1 MPQTVSIGNANFES
15 IRREKCFYI
24 DKTSFIREWWEKKDV
39 ATLIMRPRRFGK
51 TLNMSMLNCFFSN
64 RYENQTELFEGLEI
78 WKDEAYR
85 KLQGTYPVI
94 FLSFASVKANTYEN
108 ARKQINAQICRVY
121 EENRFLLEGELLSEN
136 EKVQFQSVKIDM
148 DDALSSMALHELSC
162 YLNRYYRKNVIILLD
177 EYDTPM
183 QEAYL
188 YGYWNDFTSFIRNLF
203 NATFKTNPYL
213 ERALM
218 TGITRVSKESVFSDL
233 NNLNVV
239 TVTSDEYATAF
250 GFTEKEV
257 FDALEEAGLSEEKER
272 VKSWYDGFVFGQHKD
287 IYNPWS
293 ITNFIDKRELQ
304 AYWADTSSNRL
315 VGRLIQTASG
325 EIKEKMELLLEGT
338 QIVENFDEQIVFE
351 QLDHNESAIWSLLL
365 ASGYLKAVEIEY
377 RGVYRKP
384 WFHLAITNMETEG
397 MFAGM
402 FRGWFAATA
411 SNYNGFVKAM
421 LSDDKKAMN
430 YYMNKV
436 ALSTFS
442 FFDTGKHASESSE
455 PERFYHGFVLGL
467 IAEQTDEYEIRSNRE
482 SGFGRY
488 DVMMIPREGN
498 ASKKP
503 AIIMEFKVRDT
514 ESEQSLEDTVRAAL
528 AQIEEKAYDAELTE
542 RGIASE
548 NIRHYGFA
556 FEGKKVLIG

>member
-1 MPQTVSIGNANFES
+1 MTRTVSIGNASFES
-15 IRREKCFYI
+15 IRREQCFYI
-24 DKTSFIREWWEKKDV
+24 DKTPFIREWWEKKDV

-64 RYENQTELFEGLEI
+64 KYLGQSELFDGLEI
-78 WKDEAYR
+78 WKDEEYR
-85 KLQGTYPVI
+85 SLQGMYPVI

-108 ARKQINAQICRVY
+108 AKKQINAQICRLY
-121 EENRFLLEGELLSEN
+121 EENRFLLEGDLLSEN
-136 EKVQFQSVKIDM
+136 EKMQYQSVKMDM

-162 YLNRYYRKNVIILLD
+162 YLNRYYKKNVIILLD

-188 YGYWNDFTSFIRNLF
+188 YGYWNDFTFFVRNFF

-250 GFTEKEV
+250 GFTENEV
-257 FDALEEAGLSEEKER
+257 FNALDESGLAKEKES
-272 VKSWYDGFVFGQHKD
+272 VKNWYDGFVFGQHKD

-293 ITNFIDKRELQ
+293 ITNFLDKRELQ

-325 EIKEKMELLLEGT
+325 EIKEKMELLLKGE

-365 ASGYLKAVEIEY
+365 ASGYLKAVDIEY

-384 WFHLAITNMETEG
+384 WFHLAITNMETAG

-421 LSDDKKAMN
+421 LADDKKAMN

-467 IAEQTDEYEIRSNRE
+467 IAEQTDEYEVRSNRE

-488 DVMMIPREGN
+488 DVIMIPREGK

-503 AIIMEFKVRDT
+503 AIIMEFKVHDA
-514 ESEQSLEDTVRAAL
+514 ESEQSLEDTVKAAL
-528 AQIEEKAYDAELTE
+528 TQIEEKAYDAELLE
-542 RGIASE
+542 RGIAEE

>member
-1 MPQTVSIGNANFES
+1 MPQTVSIGNASFES
-15 IRREKCFYI
+15 IRRENCFYI

-64 RYENQTELFEGLEI
+64 RYQNQLELFEGLEI
-78 WKDEAYR
+78 WKDETYR
-85 KLQGTYPVI
+85 RLQGTYPVI
-94 FLSFASVKANTYEN
+94 FLSFASVKANSYEN
-108 ARKQINAQICRVY
+108 AKKQINAQICRVY
-121 EENRFLLEGELLSEN
+121 EENRFLLDGELLSEN
-136 EKVQFQSVKIDM
+136 EKEQFQSVKIDM

-162 YLNRYYRKNVIILLD
+162 YLNRYYKKNVIILLD

-188 YGYWNDFTSFIRNLF
+188 YAYWNDFTSFVRNFF

-257 FDALEEAGLSEEKER
+257 FDALDEAGLSEEKVL
-272 VKSWYDGFVFGQHKD
+272 VKSWYDGFVFGQCKD
-287 IYNPWS
+287 MYNPWS
-293 ITNFIDKRELQ
+293 ITNFLDKRELQ

-338 QIVENFDEQIVFE
+338 TVIENFDEQIVFE

-377 RGVYRKP
+377 RGIYRKP

-402 FRGWFAATA
+402 FRGWFSAAA

-442 FFDTGKHASESSE
+442 FFDTGKHASQNSE

-467 IAEQTDEYEIRSNRE
+467 IAELSDEYEIHSNRE

-488 DVMMIPREGN
+488 DVMMIPRDVSV
-498 ASKKP
+498 SKKP
-503 AIIMEFKVRDT
+503 AIIMEFKVHDA
-514 ESEQSLEDTVRAAL
+514 ESEQSLKDTVKAAL
-528 AQIEEKAYDAELTE
+528 AQIEEKAYDAELTG

>member
-1 MPQTVSIGNANFES
+1 M
-15 IRREKCFYI
+15 
-24 DKTSFIREWWEKKDV
+24 
-39 ATLIMRPRRFGK
+39 
-51 TLNMSMLNCFFSN
+51 
-64 RYENQTELFEGLEI
+64 
-78 WKDEAYR
+78 
-85 KLQGTYPVI
+85 
-94 FLSFASVKANTYEN
+94 
-108 ARKQINAQICRVY
+108 
-121 EENRFLLEGELLSEN
+121 
-136 EKVQFQSVKIDM
+136 
-148 DDALSSMALHELSC
+148 
-162 YLNRYYRKNVIILLD
+162 IILLD

-188 YGYWNDFTSFIRNLF
+188 YAYWNDFTSFVRNFF

-257 FDALEEAGLSEEKER
+257 FDALDEAGLSEEKIL
-272 VKSWYDGFVFGQHKD
+272 VKSWYDGFVFGQCKD
-287 IYNPWS
+287 MYNPWS
-293 ITNFIDKRELQ
+293 ITNFLDKRELQ

-338 QIVENFDEQIVFE
+338 TVIENFDEQIVFE

-377 RGVYRKP
+377 RGIYRKP

-402 FRGWFAATA
+402 FRGWFSAAA

-442 FFDTGKHASESSE
+442 FFDTGKHVSQNSE
-455 PERFYHGFVLGL
+455 PERFYYGFVLGL
-467 IAEQTDEYEIRSNRE
+467 IAELSDEFDVEITAEDITVVAVDGYRLALRREKIENPEERILNFVAPSPALREVEKILGDTDDSVSFTLGTKHIM
-482 SGFGRY
+482 FQ
-488 DVMMIPREGN
+488 IGN
-498 ASKKP
+498 ATLVCRLLEGEFLDWRRVVP
-503 AIIMEFKVRDT
+503 TDNPIRLAINVKNMT
-514 ESEQSLEDTVRAAL
+514 ESLERVSLIVSEKLKSPVRCTFGENVVAL
-528 AQIEEKAYDAELTE
+528 RTSNSIGNAYDECPTAGSGGDMEIGFNCKYLLEALRAVPT
-542 RGIASE
+542 E
-548 NIRHYGFA
+548 NISMELKTNLSPA
-556 FEGKKVLIG
+556 VITPCEGDKFTYMVLPVRLKAE

>member
-1 MPQTVSIGNANFES
+1 MTRTVSIGNASFES
-15 IRREKCFYI
+15 IRREQCFYI
-24 DKTSFIREWWEKKDV
+24 DKTPFIREWWEKKDV

-64 RYENQTELFEGLEI
+64 KYLGQSELFDGLEI
-78 WKDEAYR
+78 WKDEEYR
-85 KLQGTYPVI
+85 SLQGTYPVI

-108 ARKQINAQICRVY
+108 AKKQINAQICRLY
-121 EENRFLLEGELLSEN
+121 EENRFLLEGDLLSEN
-136 EKVQFQSVKIDM
+136 EKMQYQSVKMDM

-162 YLNRYYRKNVIILLD
+162 YLNRYYKKNVIILLD

-188 YGYWNDFTSFIRNLF
+188 YGYWNDFTSFVRNFF

-250 GFTEKEV
+250 GFTENEV
-257 FDALEEAGLSEEKER
+257 FNALDESGLAKEKES
-272 VKSWYDGFVFGQHKD
+272 VKNWYDGFVFGQHQD

-293 ITNFIDKRELQ
+293 ITNFLDKRELQ

-325 EIKEKMELLLEGT
+325 EIKEKMELLLKGE

-365 ASGYLKAVEIEY
+365 ASGYLKAVDIEY

-384 WFHLAITNMETEG
+384 WFHLAITNMETAG

-421 LSDDKKAMN
+421 LADDKKAMN

-467 IAEQTDEYEIRSNRE
+467 IAEQTDEYEVRSNRE

-488 DVMMIPREGN
+488 DVIMIPREGK

-503 AIIMEFKVRDT
+503 AIIMEFKVHDA
-514 ESEQSLEDTVRAAL
+514 ESEQSLEDTVKAAL
-528 AQIEEKAYDAELTE
+528 TQIEEKAYDAELLE
-542 RGIASE
+542 RGIAEE

>member
-1 MPQTVSIGNANFES
+1 MTRTVSIGNASFES
-15 IRREKCFYI
+15 IRREQCFYI
-24 DKTSFIREWWEKKDV
+24 DKTPFIREWWEKKDV

-64 RYENQTELFEGLEI
+64 KYLGQSELFDGLEI
-78 WKDEAYR
+78 WKDEEYR
-85 KLQGTYPVI
+85 SLQGTYPVI

-108 ARKQINAQICRVY
+108 AKKQINAQICRLY
-121 EENRFLLEGELLSEN
+121 EENRFLLEGDLLSEN
-136 EKVQFQSVKIDM
+136 EKMQYQSVKMDM

-162 YLNRYYRKNVIILLD
+162 YLNRYYKKNVIILLD

-188 YGYWNDFTSFIRNLF
+188 YGYWNDFTSFVRNFF

-250 GFTEKEV
+250 GFTENEV
-257 FDALEEAGLSEEKER
+257 FNALDESGLAKEKES
-272 VKSWYDGFVFGQHKD
+272 VKNWYDGFVFGQHKD

-293 ITNFIDKRELQ
+293 ITNFLDKRELQ

-325 EIKEKMELLLEGT
+325 EIKEKMELLLKGE

-365 ASGYLKAVEIEY
+365 ASGYLKAVDIEY

-384 WFHLAITNMETEG
+384 WFHLAITNMETAG

-421 LSDDKKAMN
+421 LADDKKAMN

-467 IAEQTDEYEIRSNRE
+467 IAEQTDEYEVRSNRE

-488 DVMMIPREGN
+488 DVIMIPREGK

-503 AIIMEFKVRDT
+503 AIIMEFKVHDT
-514 ESEQSLEDTVRAAL
+514 ESEQSLEDTVKAAL
-528 AQIEEKAYDAELTE
+528 TQIEKKAYDAELLE
-542 RGIASE
+542 RGIAAE
-548 NIRHYGFA
+548 DIRHYGFA

>member
-1 MPQTVSIGNANFES
+1 MTRTVSIGNASFES
-15 IRREKCFYI
+15 IRREQCFYI
-24 DKTSFIREWWEKKDV
+24 DKTPFIREWWEKKDV

-64 RYENQTELFEGLEI
+64 KYLGQSELFDGLEI
-78 WKDEAYR
+78 WKDEEYR
-85 KLQGTYPVI
+85 SLQGMYPVI

-108 ARKQINAQICRVY
+108 AKKQINAQICRLY
-121 EENRFLLEGELLSEN
+121 EENRFLLEGDLLSEN
-136 EKVQFQSVKIDM
+136 EKMQYQSVKMDM

-162 YLNRYYRKNVIILLD
+162 YLNRYFKKNVIILLD

-188 YGYWNDFTSFIRNLF
+188 YGYWNDFTFFVRNFF

-250 GFTEKEV
+250 GFTENEV
-257 FDALEEAGLSEEKER
+257 FNALDESGLAKEKES
-272 VKSWYDGFVFGQHKD
+272 VKNWYDGFVFGQHKD

-293 ITNFIDKRELQ
+293 ITNFLDKRELQ

-325 EIKEKMELLLEGT
+325 EIKEKMELLLKGE

-365 ASGYLKAVEIEY
+365 ASGYLKAVDIEY

-384 WFHLAITNMETEG
+384 WFHLAITNMETAG

-421 LSDDKKAMN
+421 LADDKKAMN

-467 IAEQTDEYEIRSNRE
+467 IAEQTDEYEVRSNRE

-488 DVMMIPREGN
+488 DVIMIPREGK

-503 AIIMEFKVRDT
+503 AIIMEFKVHDA
-514 ESEQSLEDTVRAAL
+514 ESEQSLEDTVKAAL
-528 AQIEEKAYDAELTE
+528 TQIEEKAYDAELLE
-542 RGIASE
+542 RGIAEE

>member
-1 MPQTVSIGNANFES
+1 MPQTVSIGNASFES

-24 DKTSFIREWWEKKDV
+24 DKTSFIRTWWEKKDV

-64 RYENQTELFEGLEI
+64 KYQNQADLFEGLEI
-78 WKDEAYR
+78 WKDETYR
-85 KLQGTYPVI
+85 RLQGTYPVI
-94 FLSFASVKANTYEN
+94 FLSFASIKANTYEN

-121 EENRFLLEGELLSEN
+121 EENRFLVEGGLLSEN
-136 EKVQFQSVKIDM
+136 EKEQFQSVKMDM
-148 DDALSSMALHELSC
+148 DEALCSMALHELSC
-162 YLNRYYRKNVIILLD
+162 YLTRYYGKKVIILLD

-188 YGYWNDFTSFIRNLF
+188 YGYWNEFTSLIRSLF

-239 TVTSDEYATAF
+239 TVTSDEYAEAF

-257 FDALEEAGLSEEKER
+257 FQALEEAGLAEEKER
-272 VKSWYDGFVFGQHKD
+272 VKNWYDGFIFGRHKD
-287 IYNPWS
+287 MYNPWS
-293 ITNFIDKRELQ
+293 ITNFLDKRELQ
-304 AYWADTSSNRL
+304 AYWADTSSNGLINRL
-315 VGRLIQTASG
+315 LQGASG

-338 QIVENFDEQIVFE
+338 PIEENFDEQIVFE
-351 QLDHNESAIWSLLL
+351 QLDHNENAIWSLLL
-365 ASGYLKAVEIEY
+365 ASGYLKAVKIEY
-377 RGVYRKP
+377 RGIYRKP
-384 WFHLAITNMETEG
+384 WFHLAITNLETEG

-402 FRGWFAATA
+402 FKGWFSGTA

-421 LSDDKKAMN
+421 LKDDKKAMN
-430 YYMNKV
+430 YYMNKM
-436 ALSTFS
+436 ALATFS

-467 IAEQTDEYEIRSNRE
+467 IAEQAEEYEIRSNRE

-488 DVMMIPREGN
+488 DVMMIPKEK
-498 ASKKP
+498 ASEKKP
-503 AIIMEFKVRDT
+503 AIIMEFKVYDAD
-514 ESEQSLEDTVRAAL
+514 SEQSMENTVKAAL
-528 AQIEEKAYDAELTE
+528 AQIEEKQYDAELIA
-542 RGIASE
+542 RGVKPE
-548 NIRHYGFA
+548 FIRHYGFA